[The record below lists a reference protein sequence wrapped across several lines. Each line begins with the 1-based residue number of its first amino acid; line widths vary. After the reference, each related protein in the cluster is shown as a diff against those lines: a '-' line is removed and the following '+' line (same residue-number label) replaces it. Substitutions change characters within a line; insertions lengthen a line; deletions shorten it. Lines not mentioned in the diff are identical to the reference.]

1 MEPPDPASD
10 CETSMSDL
18 DQNTPRETIPQE
30 HTSSRWW
37 LVAALIATAI
47 AAVMAVVTLDGLI
60 RWEADGPG
68 TVATE
73 PIDGAS
79 TLTIAVARTPGG
91 PGEWTNWARV
101 IKNLSEEL
109 QRPVSVRYLSKE
121 DEAAAVIAEED
132 IDIAFICAHHY
143 VDLSAADEVVGLC
156 TPVMGGSTTSHMWL
170 ITRADDP
177 AESFEDL
184 AGSIIGA
191 SDKSSLG
198 GYAYLS
204 YLAQERDVETM
215 EFFSEVRLGDS
226 QEANMHDLLAGDIR
240 ATVVNSAQVLSW
252 DMSQFKVIEESL
264 PIGCPP
270 VVADEDMPAE
280 LRERIIQV
288 LLAMDA
294 TSILEEGSGIDGFE
308 AIDDAEYAF
317 ARDLSNACGHHDH
330 P

>member
-1 MEPPDPASD
+1 
-10 CETSMSDL
+10 MSDF
-18 DQNTPRETIPQE
+18 DQDPPRETITQE

-60 RWEADGPG
+60 HWEADAGE
-68 TVATE
+68 TVSSA
-73 PIDGAS
+73 PIDTGS
-79 TLTIAVARTPGG
+79 TLMIAVARTPGG

-101 IKNLSEEL
+101 IKTLSEEI

-132 IDIAFICAHHY
+132 VDIAFICAHHY
-143 VDLSAADEVVGLC
+143 IDLSAAGEVIGLC
-156 TPVMGGSTTSHMWL
+156 TPVMGGSSTSQMWL

-184 AGSIIGA
+184 AGSVVA
-191 SDKSSLG
+191 SSDKSSLG

-204 YLAQERDVETM
+204 YLAQERDVELIGY
-215 EFFSEVRLGDS
+215 FSEVRLGDS
-226 QEANMHDLLAGDIR
+226 QEANMHDLLAGEIR
-240 ATVVNSAQVLSW
+240 STVVNSAQVLSW
-252 DMSQFKVIEESL
+252 DMTQFKVIEESP

-270 VVADEDMPAE
+270 VVADEDMPVE
-280 LRERIIQV
+280 LRERITRV
-288 LLAMDA
+288 LLDLDVESVLTEDSA
-294 TSILEEGSGIDGFE
+294 IDGFV
-308 AIDDAEYAF
+308 AVDDAEYAF
-317 ARDLSNACGHHDH
+317 ARELSNACGHHDH